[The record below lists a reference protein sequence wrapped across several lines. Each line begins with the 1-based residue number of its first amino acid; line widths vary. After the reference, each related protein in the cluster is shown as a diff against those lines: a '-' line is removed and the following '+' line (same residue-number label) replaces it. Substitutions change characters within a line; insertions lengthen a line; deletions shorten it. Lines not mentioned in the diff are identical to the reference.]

1 MTPRDEDADKHTNL
15 KTIHKKNIEKKVFLW
30 ELHFLSNLTESLC
43 SVSWMMSISRT
54 ISSSAVSIHCSF
66 VGGSFFFHTINTT
79 LNSHLS
85 ILCAFS
91 SVTYIHTVRVPWSFQ
106 GYHIIVFFA
115 KEKKWKKKNALV
127 IRIVRSLPIF
137 HTCTAAAYSIYS
149 HISLLLI
156 KQNRYF
162 SLLYFDVHLTKSDP
176 LLFPLLAH
184 YITPSLQRTG
194 DLCAVMATKQS
205 C

>member
-1 MTPRDEDADKHTNL
+1 MTPRDEDADKHTHL

-115 KEKKWKKKNALV
+115 KEKKWKKKKK
-127 IRIVRSLPIF
+127 
-137 HTCTAAAYSIYS
+137 CTRYSYCQKLANFS
-149 HISLLLI
+149 HLHCSCI
-156 KQNRYF
+156 QY
-162 SLLYFDVHLTKSDP
+162 
-176 LLFPLLAH
+176 
-184 YITPSLQRTG
+184 LQ
-194 DLCAVMATKQS
+194 S
-205 C
+205 Y